1 MQGISKSQMMG
12 FCDAALGEDKVLV
25 VHYLWQSAPYSY
37 TIAERVSFSHC
48 LLRRRIGSMTE
59 FKIYI

>member
-1 MQGISKSQMMG
+1 MMG